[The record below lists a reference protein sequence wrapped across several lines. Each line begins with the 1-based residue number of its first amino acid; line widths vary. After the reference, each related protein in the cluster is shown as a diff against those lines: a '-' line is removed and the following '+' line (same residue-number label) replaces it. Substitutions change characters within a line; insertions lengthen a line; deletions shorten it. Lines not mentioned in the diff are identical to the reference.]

1 MAIAPRGLLVKSP
14 RCTEPRYGL
23 LSAVTPFT
31 PTDPH
36 WAASGIEWE
45 DDLCGDGTETF
56 IDNCPPA
63 DPFTKPEERSI
74 LFCGAD
80 PFVAIGS
87 FHCSPVGRPA
97 DEAFEIARKRLLAWE
112 GRQVERTLWT
122 GLSSNGDVAPSF
134 AFGNPECGIEPFDL
148 NEGGAVDPVT
158 AISLIESALA
168 SEVACGGLI
177 HIPFSLMAYMK
188 KQDQAIEVG
197 DDLYS
202 PSGYQIVAGSGY
214 TGSGPDNAAAL
225 PGEAWIFATG
235 PMLVARG
242 NVIMVPGSVAEGVN
256 RNINNVTVRAERFYS
271 VGFSCSLLAVR
282 VALTCECG
290 AIAEAV

>member
-1 MAIAPRGLLVKSP
+1 MAIAPRGFLVKGP
-14 RCTEPRYGL
+14 RCTEPSKFGL
-23 LSAVTPFT
+23 LSVVPPFT

-56 IDNCPPA
+56 IDSCPS
-63 DPFTKPEERSI
+63 DDYEKPEERNI
-74 LFCGAD
+74 QFCGAD

-97 DEAFEIARKRLLAWE
+97 DEAFEIARRRLLAWE

-134 AFGNPECGIEPFDL
+134 AFGNPECDILPIDL
-148 NEGGAVDPVT
+148 NEAGEVDPVT
-158 AISLIESALA
+158 AMSLLETALA
-168 SEVACGGLI
+168 EEVTCGGLI
-177 HIPFSLMAYMK
+177 HIPFSLMAYMTK
-188 KQDQAIEVG
+188 HDQIVEIDG
-197 DDLYS
+197 GLYS
-202 PSGYQIVAGSGY
+202 PSGNRIVVGQGY

-225 PGEAWIFATG
+225 PGQSWMFATG

-271 VGFSCSLLAVR
+271 VGFSCTLLAVR
-282 VALTCECG
+282 VALTCACDV
-290 AIAEAV
+290 A